1 MNRYALNWRKL
12 MSNKKSYMD
21 KSNILKETVLEKLFN
36 WIVRNP
42 ALRKNKKIQS
52 KIADINKSLKELE
65 NGLNDEL
72 KTSFKGAK
80 PIKIKPFK
88 IK

>member
-1 MNRYALNWRKL
+1 MK
-12 MSNKKSYMD
+12 NKKSYMNT
-21 KSNILKETVLEKLFN
+21 KNILSETVLEKLFK

-42 ALRKNKKIQS
+42 ALKKNKEIQS
-52 KIADINKSLKELE
+52 KLEDINNDLQELE
-65 NGLNDEL
+65 KSINDEL
-72 KTSFKGAK
+72 KDYKGAK

>member
-1 MNRYALNWRKL
+1 MK
-12 MSNKKSYMD
+12 NKKSYMD
-21 KSNILKETVLEKLFN
+21 TKNILSETVLEKLFK

-42 ALRKNKKIQS
+42 ALKKNKEIQS
-52 KIADINKSLKELE
+52 KLEDINNDLQELEKSL
-65 NGLNDEL
+65 NSEL
-72 KTSFKGAK
+72 KTHYPGSK